1 MLEEPPRHTRRGRP
15 WAPPQGSSAEI
26 NQLAEMLRTLVDE
39 SGLTVGELQHRLLPE
54 HFREGQPPSR
64 ATTARRLA
72 AENLENDWEFVEAVI
87 DVTSHEENE
96 QRLRIGSARRL
107 WERARRA
114 PTPPEPAPQDGQ
126 PQDEQ
131 GAGPEAEFVA
141 NGGGVVLNDAV
152 FNGGVTFTTH
162 VQNRAAGTAS
172 QEQLVES
179 QQQVIALMAELL
191 DAQRQLRELKDQLY
205 RSHTALD
212 TVLRLVDEEPAGERL
227 RRAVARARDQG
238 VLPAGRSPRE

>member
-1 MLEEPPRHTRRGRP
+1 MPEEPLRHTRRGRP

-87 DVTSHEENE
+87 DVTSHDVNE

-107 WERARRA
+107 WEQARRT
-114 PTPPEPAPQDGQ
+114 PTPPDPAPQDEQ
-126 PQDEQ
+126 PQDRQ
-131 GAGPEAEFVA
+131 DAGTEAEFVT
-141 NGGGVVLNDAV
+141 NGGGVVLNDPV
-152 FNGGVTFTTH
+152 FNGGVTFTTR
-162 VQNRAAGTAS
+162 VENGAAGTAS

-238 VLPAGRSPRE
+238 VLPAGRSPRD